1 MGLTRKAYNA
11 SGMSK
16 PFSFSEVEIDV
27 ETGTAASGE
36 APEPDEPFRI
46 VILGD
51 FSGRANRGLCER
63 RLAGRRPILVDRDNF
78 DQVLGKL
85 GAELHLPV
93 SAEDG
98 PRLAIRFRE
107 LDDFHPDRIF
117 ERVDL
122 FQALRRSRSELLD
135 PATFAKAAAGLRPPS
150 PPPVSHERAARR
162 LSLDDLLEETIQET
176 ESRASEGR
184 ASRVIR
190 DDWSAL
196 LHEIVAPHLVPGA
209 PPHQKELLAEL
220 DAATSHQ
227 MCALLHHPDFQAL
240 EAAWRGLF
248 FLVRRLETGPQL
260 KLYVLDVS
268 KAELAASPD
277 PEIYRLLVEQ
287 TVGTPG
293 AERWT
298 VLAGNY
304 TFDGTAEDL
313 ELLGRLAR
321 TARAAGAPFLAAAS
335 PHLVGCETLAET
347 PDPDDWQRPLES
359 EVREAWEALRRRPEA
374 DYLGLALPRF
384 LLRLPYGK
392 DTDSTE
398 QFDFEELPAS
408 PAHQAFLWG
417 NPAFACVYL
426 LGQAFSEEGWQMRPG
441 AVTEIPGL
449 PACVYKEDGEARLKP
464 CAEVLLTE
472 RAAWRILDEGLMP
485 LVSLEGA
492 DAVRLFRF
500 QSLAS
505 PAAALAG
512 RWA

>member
-1 MGLTRKAYNA
+1 
-11 SGMSK
+11 MSK

-27 ETGTAASGE
+27 ETGAAARGE
-36 APEPDEPFRI
+36 APEPEEPFRV

-51 FSGRANRGLCER
+51 FSGRANRGLCEP
-63 RLAGRRPILVDRDNF
+63 RLAGRRPVLVDRDNF
-78 DQVLGKL
+78 ELVLAKL

-93 SAEDG
+93 GAEEG
-98 PRLAIRFRE
+98 PRLAIRFLE

-176 ESRASEGR
+176 ESRASEDQ
-184 ASRVIR
+184 ASRVVR

-209 PPHQKELLAEL
+209 PPHQKELLAEV
-220 DAATSHQ
+220 DAATSRQ
-227 MCALLHHPDFQAL
+227 MCAVLHHPDFQAL

-248 FLVRRLETGPQL
+248 FLVRRLETSPQL
-260 KLYVLDVS
+260 KLYVLDIS
-268 KAELAASPD
+268 KAELTAGLAASED
-277 PEIYRLLVEQ
+277 LHRADIYRLLVEQ

-304 TFDGTAEDL
+304 TFDGSLEDL
-313 ELLGRLAR
+313 KLLGGLAR
-321 TARAAGAPFLAAAS
+321 IARTAGAPFLAAAS
-335 PHLVGCETLAET
+335 PHLVGCEALAET
-347 PDPDDWQRPLES
+347 PDPDDWQRPLEP
-359 EVREAWEALRRRPEA
+359 ELRQAWEALRGRPEA
-374 DYLGLALPRF
+374 GCLGLALPRF

-398 QFDFEELPAS
+398 QFDFEEMPAS
-408 PAHQAFLWG
+408 PAHEAFLWG

-441 AVTEIPGL
+441 VVAEIPGL
-449 PACVYKEDGEARLKP
+449 PACVYKQDGEARLKP

-492 DAVRLFRF
+492 DAVRLYRF
-500 QSLAS
+500 QSLAR